1 MADLTRKL
9 DFDHDVDFVKASSY
23 GASLT
28 ANEVIF
34 NVKMKFDVKGRDIVL
49 VDELVESGRTF
60 GALAEK
66 LRELGASSVKTL
78 CLVDKPGCR
87 TGAEASR
94 LPFFASAFL
103 SSALASAMFC
113 PSSSLHL
120 VLPPSL
126 SVTFTVLKRLW
137 WCVQKEALLSTTA
150 R

>member
-66 LRELGASSVKTL
+66 LRELGASSVKPL

-87 TGAEASR
+87 TGAEASVWRR
-94 LPFFASAFL
+94 LPVIVSK
-103 SSALASAMFC
+103 C
-113 PSSSLHL
+113 P
-120 VLPPSL
+120 
-126 SVTFTVLKRLW
+126 
-137 WCVQKEALLSTTA
+137 LLYHGCA
-150 R
+150 A

>member
-1 MADLTRKL
+1 M
-9 DFDHDVDFVKASSY
+9 DFVKASSY

-28 ANEVIF
+28 ADEVTF

-87 TGAEASR
+87 AGAGPICLSLP
-94 LPFFASAFL
+94 LPFFCL
-103 SSALASAMFC
+103 PLPLQCVVRLRHCTRSSF
-113 PSSSLHL
+113 P
-120 VLPPSL
+120 L
-126 SVTFTVLKRLW
+126 SVTLTVLKRPW
-137 WCVQKEALLSTTA
+137 WCVQKEA
-150 R
+150 

>member
-28 ANEVIF
+28 ADEVIF
-34 NVKMKFDVKGRDIVL
+34 NVKMKFDAKGRDIVL

-120 VLPPSL
+120 VLSPSL
-126 SVTFTVLKRLW
+126 SVTFTVLKRPW
-137 WCVQKEALLSTTA
+137 RCVQKEA
-150 R
+150 

>member
-28 ANEVIF
+28 ADEVIF

-103 SSALASAMFC
+103 LSALASAMFC

-126 SVTFTVLKRLW
+126 SVTFTVLKRPW
-137 WCVQKEALLSTTA
+137 RCVQKEA
-150 R
+150 

>member
-28 ANEVIF
+28 ADEVIF

>member
-1 MADLTRKL
+1 M
-9 DFDHDVDFVKASSY
+9 DFVKASSY

-103 SSALASAMFC
+103 SSALVSAMFC

-126 SVTFTVLKRLW
+126 SVTFTVLKRPW
-137 WCVQKEALLSTTA
+137 RCVQKEALLSTTA

>member
-1 MADLTRKL
+1 M
-9 DFDHDVDFVKASSY
+9 DFVKASSY

-126 SVTFTVLKRLW
+126 SVTFTVLKRPW
-137 WCVQKEALLSTTA
+137 RCVQKEALLSTTA